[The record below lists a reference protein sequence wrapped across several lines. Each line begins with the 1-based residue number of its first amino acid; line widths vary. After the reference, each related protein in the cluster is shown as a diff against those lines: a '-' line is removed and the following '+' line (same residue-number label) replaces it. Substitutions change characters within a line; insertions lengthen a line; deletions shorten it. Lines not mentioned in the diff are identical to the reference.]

1 MRFTGINIVRYF
13 STKSFFMSNFN
24 QKAIERLNHLTAIAN
39 DGKYGYENA
48 GEDVKDITLKQIFR
62 QYSLERARYAE
73 ELKKEVGRL
82 GGSPDKGGGPLGV
95 LHRTW
100 MDIKSTVTS
109 GDREAILKT
118 CITGEE
124 AAVKAYTE
132 VLDDE
137 NIAANT
143 RQIISQQLSG
153 IQFAL
158 NSIRSLAESVKA

>member
-1 MRFTGINIVRYF
+1 MADINEKVID
-13 STKSFFMSNFN
+13 
-24 QKAIERLNHLTAIAN
+24 RLNHLISIAN

-48 GEDVKDITLKQIFR
+48 AEDVKDITLQQMFH
-62 QYSLERARYAE
+62 QYSLERGRYADD
-73 ELKKEVGRL
+73 LQREVGKL
-82 GGSPDKGGGPLGV
+82 GGSPDKSGGPLGA

-100 MDIKSTVTS
+100 MDIKSTVTA

-132 VLDDE
+132 ALNDE
-137 NIAANT
+137 DIT
-143 RQIISQQLSG
+143 GQIKQVISEQLSG

-158 NSIRSLAESVKA
+158 SSIRSLAATATV

>member
-1 MRFTGINIVRYF
+1 
-13 STKSFFMSNFN
+13 MSNIN
-24 QKAIERLNHLTAIAN
+24 EKAIERLNHLTAIAN

-48 GEDVKDITLKQIFR
+48 AEDVKDATLKQMFM
-62 QYSLERARYAE
+62 QYSRERAVYAE
-73 ELKKEVGRL
+73 DLKREVAKR
-82 GGSPDKGGGPLGV
+82 GGSPDKDGGPLGA

-100 MDIKSTVTS
+100 MDIKSTITS

-132 VLDDE
+132 AMEDE
-137 NIAANT
+137 NLSGDVK
-143 RQIISQQLSG
+143 QLVSQQLSG

-158 NSIRSLAESVKA
+158 NSIRSLAATADA